1 MIDSKFNVTCFKTHT
16 HMNWLCK
23 VWFPKK
29 YNLNVSSNYVLS
41 HKYT

>member
-1 MIDSKFNVTCFKTHT
+1 MIDSKFNVTCFKKHI

-29 YNLNVSSNYVLS
+29 YNSNVSSNCVLS